1 MWAHRGVGTRVF
13 ARRAVV
19 AVQVAVLFS
28 VLVGFAALVID
39 VGAMYNVRA
48 DLQRTADA
56 SALAGASIYTS
67 DDMMRIRMG
76 TADSSLLGT
85 IILTGQDRATQY
97 SLVNPSLGTTT
108 TYVSTQDLVAGWL
121 NLASSTGPIQKTA
134 KTRV

>member
-1 MWAHRGVGTRVF
+1 MWAHRAVGTRVF

-85 IILTGQDRATQY
+85 IILMAGLVTAGAYQFGKKRQREAT
-97 SLVNPSLGTTT
+97 
-108 TYVSTQDLVAGWL
+108 A
-121 NLASSTGPIQKTA
+121 
-134 KTRV
+134 